1 MEKTKVYRK
10 VLPDSF
16 TYPCAAMVH
25 SKGKL
30 NERIDYSKS
39 FKNFLLDRKCAKN
52 VFSKYTRFM
61 AKQDLQND
69 AISEGTYKEILK
81 QLNFKK

>member
-10 VLPDSF
+10 ALPDSF
-16 TYPCAAMVH
+16 TYPCAATVH
-25 SKGKL
+25 SKAKF

-61 AKQDLQND
+61 AKRDLQNGV
-69 AISEGTYKEILK
+69 ISEGTSKEILK

>member
-30 NERIDYSKS
+30 NERIDYSKF

-52 VFSKYTRFM
+52 VFLKYTRFM
-61 AKQDLQND
+61 AKQDLQNGV
-69 AISEGTYKEILK
+69 ISEGTYKEILK

>member
-16 TYPCAAMVH
+16 TYPCAVMIH
-25 SKGKL
+25 SKGKF

-61 AKQDLQND
+61 AKQDLQNGV
-69 AISEGTYKEILK
+69 ISEGTYKEILK